1 LATFAKI
8 APKFKTRAEFLL
20 SKGSPTAVNA
30 QDDRIRRSIQHHAW
44 APMSARRHLS
54 AWAITGFQH

>member
-1 LATFAKI
+1 LATFAQI

-30 QDDRIRRSIQHHAW
+30 QDDNGS
-44 APMSARRHLS
+44 
-54 AWAITGFQH
+54 